1 MPDYINTYVDEDQL
15 LIYEGADFDEVCLA
29 DRSGEQGAQVWCWT
43 RRETDL
49 HKASWLRLIV
59 AVDDKDSAATVERVR
74 GALKPI
80 PFLIPIASPCRIE
93 RAGLNG
99 LKKRKTPAEG
109 RGLGWRPVVL
119 HESPVRCLAGGKRLV
134 SDCIK

>member
-29 DRSGEQGAQVWCWT
+29 DRSGERGAQVWCWT

-49 HKASWLRLIV
+49 NKASWLRLIV

-74 GALKPI
+74 GALKPHPVPD
-80 PFLIPIASPCRIE
+80 PF
-93 RAGLNG
+93 
-99 LKKRKTPAEG
+99 RKPA
-109 RGLGWRPVVL
+109 P
-119 HESPVRCLAGGKRLV
+119 H
-134 SDCIK
+134 